1 MKDQAIQ
8 FLGNLPQSE
17 GDQFNK
23 ALELYRKSKNHDPG
37 KLRYYNQLGYNKDRL
52 ESLLYEV
59 KKMHSIS
66 DVEVAQATKVVK
78 LKVVRK
84 KKVGKKKV
92 AAKNLEVIDPVVV
105 GSDADEDKVSK
116 KDTDVPKI
124 DTPVVKIEP
133 LFAKDVTTKE
143 EVDSVIDAANADR
156 STFLKEALA
165 NFDTEA
171 EKYNDIKSFAAILS
185 DYINED
191 PADQKGDTLKAF
203 IEAAK
208 KNFVQS

>member
-59 KKMHSIS
+59 KKLHFIS
-66 DVEVAQATKVVK
+66 DVEVAQATFVVK
-78 LKVVRK
+78 IKVVRK

-92 AAKNLEVIDPVVV
+92 AAKNLDVVDPIVV

-116 KDTDVPKI
+116 
-124 DTPVVKIEP
+124 IET

>member
-124 DTPVVKIEP
+124 DTPVVKNATSDTI
-133 LFAKDVTTKE
+133 DTTKE

-156 STFLKEALA
+156 EKFLKEDLA

-171 EKYNDIKSFAAILS
+171 EKYNSIKSFAAILS

>member
-37 KLRYYNQLGYNKDRL
+37 KLRYYNQLGYNKERL
-52 ESLLYEV
+52 QSLLYEV

-78 LKVVRK
+78 LKVVRT
-84 KKVGKKKV
+84 KKVGNKKE
-92 AAKNLEVIDPVVV
+92 AAKKLEVIDPVVVV

-124 DTPVVKIEP
+124 DTPVVKNATSDIIE
-133 LFAKDVTTKE
+133 TTKE
-143 EVDSVIDAANADR
+143 EIDSVIDAANAER
-156 STFLKEALA
+156 STFLKEDLA
-165 NFDTEA
+165 HFDTEA